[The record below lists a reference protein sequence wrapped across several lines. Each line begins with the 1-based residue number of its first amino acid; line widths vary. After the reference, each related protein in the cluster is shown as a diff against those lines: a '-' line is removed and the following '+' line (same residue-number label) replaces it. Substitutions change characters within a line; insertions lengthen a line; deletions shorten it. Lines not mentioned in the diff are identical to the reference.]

1 MLEQLISNLEMLYS
15 SKILN
20 WQVNGEFKKA
30 ERCLEFARAIVE
42 AKDLHKNEF
51 LFDIHKA
58 DETDVLNWM
67 KGYAQIN
74 GYSYKDTQRVLT
86 FSQFKTSMSYPA
98 LLFTNEED

>member
-1 MLEQLISNLEMLYS
+1 MEQLISNLEMLYS

-42 AKDLHKNEF
+42 AKDLRKKEF
-51 LFDIHKA
+51 FFDIDKA

-67 KGYAQIN
+67 KGYAQIK
-74 GYSYKDTQRVLT
+74 GYSCKETQRVAT
-86 FSQFKTSMSYPA
+86 FSQSKISMSFPV
-98 LLFTNEED
+98 LHFTN

>member
-1 MLEQLISNLEMLYS
+1 LEQLISNLEMLYS

-30 ERCLEFARAIVE
+30 ERCLEFARTIVE
-42 AKDLHKNEF
+42 AKDLRKNEF

-67 KGYAQIN
+67 KGYAQIK
-74 GYSYKDTQRVLT
+74 GYSCKETQRVVT
-86 FSQFKTSMSYPA
+86 FSEIKTTMSIPA
-98 LLFTNEED
+98 LHFTN